1 CLNWRDVT
9 VPILSK
15 LQQKQKTHRRYFV
28 TPVLLALALAVLLWP
43 VHIITFAHHEQ
54 AQAPWQSHNLD
65 LLFVAS
71 YSQKEQPDGPL
82 VVYRAVGGDLR
93 HVVPVVTVPRGP
105 VVQTPVLFPSPDG
118 RYVALL
124 NPLMMRYASNLNGAT
139 LSVLSTD
146 GRPFAPVESRRPL
159 LNTGGSPASAR
170 TLALHVASAGQ
181 VI

>member
-1 CLNWRDVT
+1 
-9 VPILSK
+9 
-15 LQQKQKTHRRYFV
+15 
-28 TPVLLALALAVLLWP
+28 
-43 VHIITFAHHEQ
+43 
-54 AQAPWQSHNLD
+54 
-65 LLFVAS
+65 
-71 YSQKEQPDGPL
+71 EQPDGPL

-105 VVQTPVLFPSPDG
+105 VVQTPVLFPSLDV

-181 VI
+181 VIWSSDSRYLYYQSGASSQPLPVVRAGQTRSQLDLSSYDEIHR